1 MKAGVRGVLFAFA
14 EFELQLADHEP
25 VVQVNI
31 STPEDPG
38 VLDILD
44 ITPPNDGIVN
54 LVLGGGGGVSSFR
67 VNPLLI

>member
-1 MKAGVRGVLFAFA
+1 MKAGVRGVLCAFA

-67 VNPLLI
+67 VDPLLI